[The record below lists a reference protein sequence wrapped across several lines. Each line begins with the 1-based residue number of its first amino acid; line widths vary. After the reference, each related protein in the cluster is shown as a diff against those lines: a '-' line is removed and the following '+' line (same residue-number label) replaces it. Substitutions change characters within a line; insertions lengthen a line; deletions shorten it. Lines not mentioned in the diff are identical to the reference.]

1 MSYPPAG
8 NIIKSII
15 REVVKEC
22 LAKGQSI
29 SETLATFMVKAVV
42 LDPQN
47 QFNVDRTITKQD
59 VQEVIERCV
68 QRLLDLQSPS
78 VDTIKMQAYFDMH
91 YTSRQEY
98 LKEHR
103 RVLQAQLIPI
113 TREITDSRAK
123 SRDELETLY
132 GKIASYVLLRSGMG
146 SPTDISTVREAAAAL
161 HSVFPQ
167 PELGVFIPLSR
178 KDKEQQ
184 LELLSRLVTGIRL
197 FNRDRRKGG
206 DSIDDLPAILNES
219 ISTSIEHIKF
229 EAGASQNLAYR
240 YIALLEG
247 LQATELVLKDGNVP
261 PKFLKEALYNA
272 RQHETFL
279 RLILADVRVCEEQ
292 TRSLQSELHSQM
304 EELKIIVHS
313 KTAVPTA
320 QVFPHF
326 TALAK
331 LWSGLQD
338 EMHLLSI
345 LNSMVANLQPFLGA
359 QSWQLPKDQ
368 LEIFLEGVEVKTDE
382 QRMKESADNRIDP
395 SVFKNQEWLFP
406 ETTVNMDTLPFQH
419 KGMCANALIKHGLL
433 LPGNPAV
440 GILKHRNK
448 YHIFSSKKA
457 ACEFASNPD
466 ESIESVAEEAKSS
479 PELIQLLELHL
490 QFSPVTPYPE
500 MGKKHLTQPVAKCDG
515 DTQTD
520 THPVES
526 NIVKSYKWNEWE
538 LRRQAVKLANL
549 RTKVTCSMQ
558 TNLSHMR
565 RDNATQTYTPKEA
578 ACQTKKDGESSVP
591 RPRGYLA
598 GLRGGQSRT
607 TRLIKTNLTRPVD
620 E

>member
-1 MSYPPAG
+1 MSYAPAG

-22 LAKGQSI
+22 LAKGQTV

-68 QRLLDLQSPS
+68 QRLVDRQSPS

-103 RVLQAQLIPI
+103 RALQAELIPV

-123 SRDELETLY
+123 SRDELETVY
-132 GKIASYVLLRSGMG
+132 GKIVSYVLLRSRMG
-146 SPTDISTVREAAAAL
+146 SATDISTVREAAAAL
-161 HSVFPQ
+161 RSVFPQ

-184 LELLSRLVTGIRL
+184 LEELSMLVTGIRL
-197 FNRDRRKGG
+197 FNRDRKKGG
-206 DSIDDLPAILNES
+206 STIDDLPAILNES
-219 ISTSIEHIKF
+219 ISTSIKHIKF
-229 EAGASQNLAYR
+229 ETGASQNLSYQ

-247 LQATELVLKDGNVP
+247 LQAAEIALKDGTVP
-261 PKFLKEALYNA
+261 PEFLKEALYNA
-272 RQHETFL
+272 RQHEAFL
-279 RLILADVRVCEEQ
+279 GLILADVRVCEEQ
-292 TRSLQSELHSQM
+292 TQSLQSELHAQM
-304 EELKIIVHS
+304 DELKIIVHS

-338 EMHLLSI
+338 EMYLLSI
-345 LNSMVANLQPFLGA
+345 LNSMVADLQPFLGA

-382 QRMKESADNRIDP
+382 QRMKESA
-395 SVFKNQEWLFP
+395 
-406 ETTVNMDTLPFQH
+406 
-419 KGMCANALIKHGLL
+419 
-433 LPGNPAV
+433 GNPAV

-448 YHIFSSKKA
+448 YHVFSSKKA
-457 ACEFASNPD
+457 ACQFASNPD
-466 ESIESVAEEAKSS
+466 ESIELVAEQAKSS

-490 QFSPVTPYPE
+490 QFSSVTPYSE
-500 MGKKHLTQPVAKCDG
+500 MQLGRKHLTQPVAKCDG

-538 LRRQAVKLANL
+538 LRRQAIKLVCVCF
-549 RTKVTCSMQ
+549 TV
-558 TNLSHMR
+558 
-565 RDNATQTYTPKEA
+565 
-578 ACQTKKDGESSVP
+578 
-591 RPRGYLA
+591 
-598 GLRGGQSRT
+598 
-607 TRLIKTNLTRPVD
+607 
-620 E
+620 

>member
-1 MSYPPAG
+1 MSYAPAG

-22 LAKGQSI
+22 LAKGQTV

-68 QRLLDLQSPS
+68 QRLVDRQSPS

-103 RVLQAQLIPI
+103 RALQAELIPV

-123 SRDELETLY
+123 SRDELETVY
-132 GKIASYVLLRSGMG
+132 GKIVSYVLLRSRMG
-146 SPTDISTVREAAAAL
+146 SATDISTVREAAAAL
-161 HSVFPQ
+161 RSIFPQ

-184 LELLSRLVTGIRL
+184 LEELSMLVTGIRL
-197 FNRDRRKGG
+197 FNRDRKKGG
-206 DSIDDLPAILNES
+206 STIDDLPAILNES
-219 ISTSIEHIKF
+219 ISTSIKHIKF
-229 EAGASQNLAYR
+229 ETGASQNLSYQ

-247 LQATELVLKDGNVP
+247 LQAAEIALKDGTVP
-261 PKFLKEALYNA
+261 PEFLKEALYNA
-272 RQHETFL
+272 RQHEAFL
-279 RLILADVRVCEEQ
+279 GLILADVRVCEEQ
-292 TRSLQSELHSQM
+292 TQSLQSELQAQM
-304 EELKIIVHS
+304 DELKIIVHS

-338 EMHLLSI
+338 EMYLLSI
-345 LNSMVANLQPFLGA
+345 LNSMVADLQPFLGA

-382 QRMKESADNRIDP
+382 QRMKESA
-395 SVFKNQEWLFP
+395 
-406 ETTVNMDTLPFQH
+406 
-419 KGMCANALIKHGLL
+419 
-433 LPGNPAV
+433 GNPAV

-448 YHIFSSKKA
+448 YHVFSSKKA
-457 ACEFASNPD
+457 ACQFASNPD
-466 ESIESVAEEAKSS
+466 ESIELVAEQAKSS

-490 QFSPVTPYPE
+490 QFSSVTPYSE
-500 MGKKHLTQPVAKCDG
+500 MQLGRKHLTQPVAKCDG

-538 LRRQAVKLANL
+538 LRRQAIKLANL
-549 RTKVTCSMQ
+549 RTKVTSSMQ

-565 RDNATQTYTPKEA
+565 RDNVTQTYRPKEA

-591 RPRGYLA
+591 RPQVYLA
-598 GLRGGQSRT
+598 GLRGGQSPT